1 MQSPPRFVFFGIDC
15 STVSFKEPRSEAKC
29 EALKFYEEC
38 LRNGRED
45 AGLPPPGFAEFMGDF
60 IRTEIF
66 TEPLITALKEMLTT
80 HVDATE
86 FGATRRYPSESYNST
101 WMGFTFSACNGMLK
115 DCSVSFMAERT
126 PKKCDDGEPLDDG
139 ELLDGDDEGEPS
151 DEDYDEGRE
160 MYESA
165 WMEVRLVFGFER
177 ISLKIPFDTDL
188 VTRVSHFIPS
198 RTIHSIREFLQKM
211 TNASDRYVYKSVTCD
226 SVDET
231 MKFEKE
237 MKTGMLK
244 KMMKTGMKIKKTY
257 VTIDKRE

>member
-66 TEPLITALKEMLTT
+66 TEPLITALKEMLTA

-86 FGATRRYPSESYNST
+86 FGPVRRYPSESCDST

-115 DCSVSFMAERT
+115 ECSVACMIERV
-126 PKKCDDGEPLDDG
+126 PKKCGKDCEPLDDG
-139 ELLDGDDEGEPS
+139 GPSSPSDDEY
-151 DEDYDEGRE
+151 DDVED

-165 WMEVRLVFGFER
+165 WMEVCLVFGFEG
-177 ISLKIPFDTDL
+177 ISLKIHFDTDL
-188 VTRVSHFIPS
+188 VTRVSHFIPYN
-198 RTIHSIREFLQKM
+198 TIHSIRQFLRKM
-211 TNASDRYVYKSVTCD
+211 TDASERYMYKSVTCD
-226 SVDET
+226 SVDGT

-237 MKTGMLK
+237 MKTVMRK
-244 KMMKTGMKIKKTY
+244 ETVIKVKKTY